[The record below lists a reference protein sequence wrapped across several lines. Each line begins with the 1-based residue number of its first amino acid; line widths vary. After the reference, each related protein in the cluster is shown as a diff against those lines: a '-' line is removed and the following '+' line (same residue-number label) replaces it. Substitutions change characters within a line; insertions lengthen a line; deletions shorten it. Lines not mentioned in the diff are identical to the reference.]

1 MIDAQTARVRLER
14 VFQDIFEDES
24 LEIADSMTAADVEG
38 WDSLTHI
45 DLVVEVEREFGI
57 RLSTA
62 EVRGLRN
69 VGDFLALIVKKAR

>member
-1 MIDAQTARVRLER
+1 
-14 VFQDIFEDES
+14 
-24 LEIADSMTAADVEG
+24 
-38 WDSLTHI
+38 
-45 DLVVEVEREFGI
+45 LVVEVEREFGI